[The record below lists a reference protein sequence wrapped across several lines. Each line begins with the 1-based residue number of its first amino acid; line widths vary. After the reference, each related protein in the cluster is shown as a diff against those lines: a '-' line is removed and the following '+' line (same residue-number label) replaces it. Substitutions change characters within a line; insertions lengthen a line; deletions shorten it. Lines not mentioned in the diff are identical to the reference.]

1 MSGFVTKIMFTKGCP
16 TWQQFGKQLK
26 VVMVSYSYL
35 IPSWAADEWEY
46 CTKTCGNSGYQIRTV
61 RCIQPLHDGANRS
74 VHFKYCSGDRPES
87 RRPCNR
93 VPCPAQWKAGPW
105 SEVGEQQSWLSNIPL
120 RPSHASEL
128 GSVPGLEAPNCTG
141 QSCPKPDGLQQIMP
155 ASFMGFYRSPDFSRK

>member
-1 MSGFVTKIMFTKGCP
+1 MV
-16 TWQQFGKQLK
+16 K
-26 VVMVSYSYL
+26 VVMYFTPFL
-35 IPSWAADEWEY
+35 LLRWAADEWEY

-105 SEVGEQQSWLSNIPL
+105 SEVGKQQLGASNVPL
-120 RPSHASEL
+120 VAPHTSDVGA
-128 GSVPGLEAPNCTG
+128 VPMVNVPVCTG
-141 QSCPKPDGLQQIMP
+141 RRCPKCENQQ
-155 ASFMGFYRSPDFSRK
+155 